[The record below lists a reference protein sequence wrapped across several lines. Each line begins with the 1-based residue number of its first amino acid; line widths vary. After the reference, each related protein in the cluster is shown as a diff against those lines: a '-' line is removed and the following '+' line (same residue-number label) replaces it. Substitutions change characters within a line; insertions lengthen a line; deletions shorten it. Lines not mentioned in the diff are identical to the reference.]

1 MVQLQLAFVW
11 IKANWS
17 GVLISLGALV
27 AFLETVVRLTPTK
40 TDDGA
45 VLRIGKVIDWL
56 FELAHIP
63 NVSKVQTFGSDEK
76 DAKPQ

>member
-76 DAKPQ
+76 DVKP